1 MSLTEK
7 RRDQMFQ
14 NQTMI
19 DKEVFIQLIEL
30 DEDGSTEFLEGVAEE
45 WFNQAEETLASMD
58 DALKEKELDKFS
70 KLAHFLKGSSGQ
82 LGVTTLQHSCT
93 KLQHLGEQWDDE
105 DESSKKMDLS
115 EEEAIKRIKPI
126 LSRAKKEYKTAEKWL
141 NDYLNA
147 NSDEDEDAPEDLQ
160 TPKAEVTQKEK
171 DLSAKNDKKAVET
184 AKVPV
189 KVKS

>member
-1 MSLTEK
+1 
-7 RRDQMFQ
+7 MFQ

>member
-82 LGVTTLQHSCT
+82 LGVTTLQNSCT

>member
-126 LSRAKKEYKTAEKWL
+126 LSRAKKEYKAAEKWL